1 MAKDK
6 KYIFPLTPR
15 CSADEL
21 REKLNEVIDYLNGG
35 IGVGLFYVP
44 DGYKEDEK

>member
-1 MAKDK
+1 MAKK
-6 KYIFPLTPR
+6 HIYPLTPR

-21 REKLNEVIDYLNGG
+21 REKLNEVIDYINEG
-35 IGVGLFYVP
+35 ISVGLFPLP